1 MPSGQ
6 ACAMTLEAKF
16 PAAVGDIGQR
26 HQRQLPPAQT
36 SHPTICS
43 DIAQGITPGAVDIAA
58 IRDPVTPL
66 FITKKVDVERVRSQ
80 ATRLDSRLL
89 NVAIEPTGRLTEL
102 SRLPLLLKTRERN
115 R

>member
-26 HQRQLPPAQT
+26 HQRQLAPAQT

-66 FITKKVDVERVRSQ
+66 FITKKVDVEGIRSP
-80 ATRLDSRLL
+80 AARLAPSLL
-89 NVAIEPTGRLTEL
+89 NGTIEPTGRPAEL
-102 SRLPLLLKTRERN
+102 SSLPLLLKTRERN